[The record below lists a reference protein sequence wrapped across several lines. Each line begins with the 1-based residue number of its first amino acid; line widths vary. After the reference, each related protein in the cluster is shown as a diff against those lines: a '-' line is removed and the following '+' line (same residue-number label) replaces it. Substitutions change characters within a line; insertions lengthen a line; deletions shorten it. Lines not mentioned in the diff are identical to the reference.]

1 MIRLGV
7 WETVLGTEWRG
18 DGGSHLRITGPLD
31 NRPDSLPGRGAV
43 TVPSSC
49 IFPVIEGHV
58 VPFPCEVAIPPT
70 GAREVYFPPRY
81 AGFDHTTLWPM
92 GGQQTKLQQRLHMC
106 IRVWDFSLGF
116 CCPSEGEHVLDC
128 HRSKEKEETR
138 GEDSSL
144 NQPQRADSGGPE
156 KSSWSVSWRFWVVS
170 DTQRYCGINLRSF
183 KNQ

>member
-1 MIRLGV
+1 MAWRWRLSSENYGASRQQARQFA
-7 WETVLGTEWRG
+7 WERC
-18 DGGSHLRITGPLD
+18 SHCAQFMHFP
-31 NRPDSLPGRGAV
+31 
-43 TVPSSC
+43 
-49 IFPVIEGHV
+49 PVIEGHV
-58 VPFPCEVAIPPT
+58 VPFPCEVAIPPR

-128 HRSKEKEETR
+128 HRSKEKEEAR

-156 KSSWSVSWRFWVVS
+156 KSSWSVSWRFRVVS